1 MKHGFLRNI
10 AMSTLVAGCVAVGL
24 AGCAKD
30 NPEDGQGTELA
41 QQTSVSG
48 ETATA
53 SQQTATGGESSSTGA
68 EGSTETR
75 YSVSETSGIYDV
87 DPTTDLG
94 NGSGVVEE
102 GSYTSMAE
110 VSEYLHEFG
119 HLPDNYITKNEAK
132 KLGWV
137 ASEGNLTIVAPGK
150 SIGGDKF
157 GNREGLLPKK
167 KGRQYYECDID
178 YTGGERNGKRLVYSD
193 DGLIY
198 YTEDH
203 YNSFTQVY

>member
-1 MKHGFLRNI
+1 MKHSFFKNI
-10 AMSTLVAGCVAVGL
+10 AVGMLAAGCVSVGFT
-24 AGCAKD
+24 GCMT
-30 NPEDGQGTELA
+30 QGPGSGE
-41 QQTSVSG
+41 QQTTVSSEAFSA
-48 ETATA
+48 ET
-53 SQQTATGGESSSTGA
+53 TGGN
-68 EGSTETR
+68 ETR
-75 YSVSETSGIYDV
+75 YSMSETSSVYDIG
-87 DPTTDLG
+87 TESENSGGQHTD
-94 NGSGVVEE
+94 SGVVED

-137 ASEGNLTIVAPGK
+137 ASEGNLSVVAPGK

-178 YTGGERNGKRLVYSD
+178 YTGGERNGKRLIYSD

-203 YNSFTQVY
+203 YNSFEQIY

>member
-1 MKHGFLRNI
+1 MKQGFFKII
-10 AMSTLVAGCVAVGL
+10 AVGMLAAGCISVGL
-24 AGCAKD
+24 TGCTTQ
-30 NPEDGQGTELA
+30 NSETQEQHTTLSGH
-41 QQTSVSG
+41 VSSD
-48 ETATA
+48 EN
-53 SQQTATGGESSSTGA
+53 TGG
-68 EGSTETR
+68 TETR
-75 YSVSETSGIYDV
+75 YSVSETSSIYDI
-87 DPTTDLG
+87 G
-94 NGSGVVEE
+94 AESENFGEQQAASGVVED

-137 ASEGNLTIVAPGK
+137 ASKGNLSVVAPGK
-150 SIGGDKF
+150 SMGGDKF
-157 GNREGLLPKK
+157 GNREGLLPKR

-178 YTGGERNGKRLVYSD
+178 YTGGERNGKRLIYSD

-203 YNSFTQVY
+203 YNSFEQIY

>member
-1 MKHGFLRNI
+1 MKHVFFKNI
-10 AMSTLVAGCVAVGL
+10 AVGMLAAGCISVGL
-24 AGCAKD
+24 TGCMTQD
-30 NPEDGQGTELA
+30 PGSGE
-41 QQTSVSG
+41 QQTNVSSQASTA
-48 ETATA
+48 ET
-53 SQQTATGGESSSTGA
+53 SGG
-68 EGSTETR
+68 TETR
-75 YSVSETSGIYDV
+75 YSMSETSSIYDIGTESE
-87 DPTTDLG
+87 TTEG
-94 NGSGVVEE
+94 QQTASGVVED

-137 ASEGNLTIVAPGK
+137 ASKGNLSVVAPGK

-178 YTGGERNGKRLVYSD
+178 YTGGERNGKRLIYSD
-193 DGLIY
+193 DGLMY

-203 YNSFTQVY
+203 YNSFEQIY